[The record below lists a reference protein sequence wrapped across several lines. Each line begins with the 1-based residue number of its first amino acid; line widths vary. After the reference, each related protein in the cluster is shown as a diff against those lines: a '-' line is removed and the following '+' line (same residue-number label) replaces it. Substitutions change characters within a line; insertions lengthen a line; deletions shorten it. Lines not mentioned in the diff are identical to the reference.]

1 MKRYFFVIAALLT
14 CTVAFAGR
22 VRSVDIKV
30 DLQSDG
36 SARIVE
42 VWDINQN
49 EGTEWYLVKSNLD
62 GADIV
67 DFHVTDET
75 GRFFFSD
82 GRSWDIHR
90 SLKEKDGRYGMV
102 RKSNGYELC
111 WGLGSYGDHVFTVSY
126 VNTALVRSLTD
137 YDYIH
142 EQFVSP
148 GLSASPEK
156 VTVTVSLPDTL
167 SLSERNARIYGFGFE
182 GEVVFRDGK
191 VVLSSSAPMTRENS
205 VILLMGLNK
214 GILSPSLQE
223 SGLFQQ
229 RLDMAFE
236 GSSYV
241 DGDDDSFMVLFIGAI
256 AGFILF
262 ILLIFFGTRARNKNI
277 LGVTRVKL
285 VDSTRVVPF
294 AGDLLQT
301 NYVLKSLGLKSDS
314 DAGIA
319 TAFIL
324 RMVQKGILLVR
335 KVDQKHIEIS
345 FNDSADMSG
354 LSAPETELF
363 DMMKKASGSDMIL
376 QDKEFSRWS
385 SKHAAQVDKWL
396 KTILKEGHAA
406 IVSNG
411 YASWGG
417 TFTEAGRQEARN
429 SVGFKKFLCDYTLID
444 ERRTQEAVVWE
455 DYLVF
460 GALYGIAEKVA
471 KELAD
476 INPKSLPESMQS
488 SGSIFADPVLTRN
501 LIWSCNRLSHSI
513 TNQAVS
519 HRSAGHGGSSS
530 IGGGGGFH
538 GGGFGGGAR

>member
-1 MKRYFFVIAALLT
+1 MKRYFFAIAALLT

-236 GSSYV
+236 GSSYI

-277 LGVTRVKL
+277 LGVPRVKL

-471 KELAD
+471 KELSD
-476 INPKSLPESMQS
+476 ISPKSLPESMQS

-519 HRSAGHGGSSS
+519 HRSAGHGGSTS

>member
-1 MKRYFFVIAALLT
+1 MKKYLFAIAALLT

-30 DLQSDG
+30 NLQPDG

-42 VWDINQN
+42 VWDINQD

-82 GRSWDIHR
+82 GKDWDIHR

-111 WGLGSYGDHVFTVSY
+111 WGLGSYGDHVFIVSY

-142 EQFVSP
+142 EQLVSP

-156 VTVTVSLPDTL
+156 VTLTVSLPDTL
-167 SLSERNARIYGFGFE
+167 SLSDRNARIYGFGFE
-182 GEVVFRDGK
+182 GNAEFKGGK
-191 VVLSSSAPMTRENS
+191 VVLTSSVPMSRDNS
-205 VILLMGLNK
+205 VIFLMRLDK
-214 GILSPSLQE
+214 GILSPTIQE

-229 RLDMAFE
+229 RLDMALE

-241 DGDDDSFMVLFIGAI
+241 EEDDDSFMVLFISAI
-256 AGFILF
+256 AGLVLLT
-262 ILLIFFGTRARNKNI
+262 LLIYFGIRARNKNI
-277 LGVTRVKL
+277 LGVPRIKL

-294 AGDLLQT
+294 GGDLLQT
-301 NYVLKSLGLKSDS
+301 NYVLKSLGLKTDS

-354 LSAPETELF
+354 LSAPEAELF

-396 KTILKEGHAA
+396 KSILKEGHGA

-411 YASWGG
+411 YSSWSG

-471 KELAD
+471 KELSD